1 MIFPADSASHPARR
15 KAFSKPNFA
24 MEGKAHSSE
33 KVCIRSLQELDALVG
48 KHLTGEKPRIHWL
61 NTQTDF
67 RFDTIEDAV
76 ESLRDPFFSQL
87 LRQGDPSTTVILEVR
102 EYQRYSSELTIVW
115 DLVAQHSRNLGALR
129 VRRDGQNWDGA
140 FGEHE
145 YVRASTAPIAICLAA
160 LRACGIDAECK
171 LSPQGLPDA
180 EISSQS
186 PHR

>member
-1 MIFPADSASHPARR
+1 
-15 KAFSKPNFA
+15 

-33 KVCIRSLQELDALVG
+33 KVCVRSLQELDALVG
-48 KHLTGEKPRIHWL
+48 KHLTGEKPRVHWL

-87 LRQGDPSTTVILEVR
+87 SRQGEPSTTVILEVR
-102 EYQRYSSELTIVW
+102 EYLRYSSELTIVW

-140 FGEHE
+140 FGERE
-145 YVRASTAPIAICLAA
+145 YIRASTAPVAICLAA
-160 LRACGIDAECK
+160 LRACGMDVECQ
-171 LSPQGLPDA
+171 LPPHGLRDA
-180 EISSQS
+180 EISSQ
-186 PHR
+186 RARR